1 MYDKMGSV
9 LRVETTTGNPGPYK
23 VFRSLSNEPDGQK
36 AWRPMRKGIADL
48 HRRAQIS
55 QQANETYLESLAA
68 TEVPTPLADIF
79 DAVSAP
85 RRTAGRRVRALR
97 LNDPGDVALLDAL
110 EHGEFVLAGFRN
122 KDLRQR
128 IYPTK
133 RRRCANDERR
143 LSARISR
150 QLRLLRDH
158 GLIRKVPKS
167 YRYQLTDKGTT
178 LVAALQA
185 VRNATLERLDA
196 LAA

>member
-1 MYDKMGSV
+1 V
-9 LRVETTTGNPGPYK
+9 LRVETTIGNPYPYK
-23 VFRSLSNEPDGQK
+23 VFRALSNDPDGQK
-36 AWRPMRKGIADL
+36 AWRRLRKSIADL
-48 HRRAQIS
+48 QRTAQVS

-68 TEVPTPLADIF
+68 TEASTPLADIF

-85 RRTAGRRVRALR
+85 RRIAGRRVRALR
-97 LNDPGDVALLDAL
+97 LNDPGDVTLLDAL
-110 EHGEFVLAGFRN
+110 AHGEFALAGFRN
-122 KDLRQR
+122 KDLRQH
-128 IYPTK
+128 IHPTT
-133 RRRCANDERR
+133 RRRSVDDERR

-167 YRYQLTDKGTT
+167 YRYRLTDKGRT

-185 VRNATLERLDA
+185 VRNASLERLGA